1 MSGTFIHPLACGFA
15 RGITWQI
22 TAQVDADENLKCKEN
37 ETRKVYQARL
47 MRERYDRFS
56 NTFQCCKENFSMD
69 IKRFEKHFPT
79 LRVKFSRWNH
89 RKIAERDQYTATFN
103 LEAWNKLSPELKM
116 AHKFQD
122 CKACQS
128 NYGHIQA
135 LFPVKSHRYTGS
147 MKENNHHVANTAIKI
162 LVPNQPCNTSTTL
175 REASETA
182 KSLYE
187 QVNPIFEKVTG
198 HSLVKALTKVKDLNI
213 EERTSKAEKRKTRR
227 NNYRKFKQAVEKE
240 WEDTSFIRYIYP

>member
-1 MSGTFIHPLACGFA
+1 
-15 RGITWQI
+15 
-22 TAQVDADENLKCKEN
+22 
-37 ETRKVYQARL
+37 
-47 MRERYDRFS
+47 
-56 NTFQCCKENFSMD
+56 MD

-89 RKIAERDQYTATFN
+89 RKIAERDQYRATFN
-103 LEAWNKLSPELKM
+103 LEAWNKLSPEMKM

-135 LFPVKSHRYTGS
+135 SFPVKSHRYTGS

-175 REASETA
+175 CEASETA

-227 NNYRKFKQAVEKE
+227 NNYRKFKQAVENE